1 MNRKNLQKSIL
12 GVVLALLLILC
23 GCGARSSSAEKNRL
37 VGKWYT
43 ENSQVSFETRA
54 FNDSGFKDIRMLEFY
69 ENGKFIAWTRSDSGF
84 GRWAAYPGTY
94 AVCDD
99 ETVILYCI
107 EDVAMKY
114 QVSGNTLKL
123 WYYADQAAKDYR
135 GSELEITQFEKQ

>member
-43 ENSQVSFETRA
+43 ENSQVSFITKTISYKA
-54 FNDSGFKDIRMLEFY
+54 TWNIRMLEFY
-69 ENGKFIAWTRSDSGF
+69 ENGKFIAWTRYGGD
-84 GRWAAYPGTY
+84 WATYPGTY

>member
-43 ENSQVSFETRA
+43 ENSQVSFRTKTISYMDTW
-54 FNDSGFKDIRMLEFY
+54 NIRMLEFY
-69 ENGKFIAWTRSDSGF
+69 ENGKFIAWTRKG
-84 GRWAAYPGTY
+84 GGWATYPGTY

-99 ETVILYCI
+99 ETVILYSSI
-107 EDVAMKY
+107 EDRAMKY
-114 QVSGNTLKL
+114 RVSGNVLDL

>member
-23 GCGARSSSAEKNRL
+23 GCGARRSSAENNRL

-43 ENSQVSFETRA
+43 ANSQVSFETRA

-69 ENGKFIAWTRSDSGF
+69 ENGKFIAWTRKG
-84 GRWAAYPGTY
+84 GGWATYPGTY

>member
-23 GCGARSSSAEKNRL
+23 GCGARRSSAENNRL

-43 ENSQVSFETRA
+43 ANSQVSFRTTA
-54 FNDSGFKDIRMLEFY
+54 FNNSATWYIRMLEFY
-69 ENGKFIAWTRSDSGF
+69 ENGKFIAWTRKG
-84 GRWAAYPGTY
+84 GGWATYPGTY

>member
-43 ENSQVSFETRA
+43 ANSQVSFSTTA
-54 FNDSGFKDIRMLEFY
+54 FNNSATWYIRMLEFY
-69 ENGKFIAWTRSDSGF
+69 ENGKFIAWTRSGS
-84 GRWAAYPGTY
+84 GRWETYTGTY
-94 AVCDD
+94 VICDD
-99 ETVILYCI
+99 ETVILYSSI
-107 EDVAMKY
+107 EDRAMKY
-114 QVSGNTLKL
+114 RVSGNVLDL

-135 GSELEITQFEKQ
+135 GSELKITQFEKQ

>member
-37 VGKWYT
+37 VGKWYA
-43 ENSQVSFETRA
+43 ENSQVSFIT
-54 FNDSGFKDIRMLEFY
+54 NYLNTWNIRMLEFY
-69 ENGKFIAWTRSDSGF
+69 ENGKFIAWTRYGGD
-84 GRWAAYPGTY
+84 WAIYPGTY

>member
-43 ENSQVSFETRA
+43 ENPQVSFETTA
-54 FNDSGFKDIRMLEFY
+54 FNNSGTWYIRMLEFY
-69 ENGKFIAWTRSDSGF
+69 ENGKFIAWTRSNSGF
-84 GRWAAYPGTY
+84 GRWATYPGTY

-99 ETVILYCI
+99 ETVIFYCI

-135 GSELEITQFEKQ
+135 GSELKITQFEKQ

>member
-37 VGKWYT
+37 VGKWYA
-43 ENSQVSFETRA
+43 ENSQVSFIT
-54 FNDSGFKDIRMLEFY
+54 NYLDTWNIRMLEFY
-69 ENGKFIAWTRSDSGF
+69 ENGKFIAWTRSASGF

-94 AVCDD
+94 VVCDD